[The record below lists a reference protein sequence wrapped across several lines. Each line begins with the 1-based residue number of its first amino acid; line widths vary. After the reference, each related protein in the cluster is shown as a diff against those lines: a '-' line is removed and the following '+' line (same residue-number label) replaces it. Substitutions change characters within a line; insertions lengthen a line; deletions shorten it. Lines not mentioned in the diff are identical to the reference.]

1 VLHVV
6 AGLDPATHP
15 PREKLFAR
23 IDGCA
28 GRSRRMTLSRRT
40 MRSWHLAQTFF
51 IMFVDAP
58 FTTAPA
64 RPFTNAAEVIGA

>member
-1 VLHVV
+1 
-6 AGLDPATHP
+6 
-15 PREKLFAR
+15 
-23 IDGCA
+23 
-28 GRSRRMTLSRRT
+28 MTLSRRT